1 MRYLTIAEV
10 LYLHRMVIAQS
21 GGSSGIRDLGGLESA
36 TAQPLATFAGSDLY
50 PGVAEKATALCFS
63 LVLNHPFVDGNKR
76 VGHAAMETFLVL
88 NGFDLSAPVS
98 EQEELILAVAGGS
111 LSREGLLRWVDA
123 HIRPRTRPS

>member
-21 GGSSGIRDLGGLESA
+21 GGSSGIRDLSGLESA
-36 TAQPLATFAGSDLY
+36 IAQPMATFAGSDLY
-50 PGVAEKATALCFS
+50 SGVAEKATALCFS

-98 EQEELILAVAGGS
+98 EQEELILALAGGS

-123 HIRPRTRPS
+123 HIRPSARPS

>member
-36 TAQPLATFAGSDLY
+36 IAQPLATFAGSDLY
-50 PGVAEKATALCFS
+50 SGVAEKATALCFS

-98 EQEELILAVAGGS
+98 EQEELILALADGA
-111 LSREGLLRWVDA
+111 LSREGLLRWVDT

>member
-36 TAQPLATFAGSDLY
+36 IAQPLTKFGGSDLY

-63 LVLNHPFVDGNKR
+63 FVLNHPFVDGNKR

-111 LSREGLLRWVDA
+111 LSREELLRWVDA
-123 HIRPRTRPS
+123 HIHPRTRPS

>member
-21 GGSSGIRDLGGLESA
+21 GSSGIRDLSGLESA
-36 TAQPLATFAGSDLY
+36 IAQPLATFAGSDLY
-50 PGVAEKATALCFS
+50 SSVAEKASALCFS

-98 EQEELILAVAGGS
+98 EQEELMLALAGGS

-123 HIRPRTRPS
+123 HIRPRVRPS